1 MRLKAMFTIE
11 LDASDFVAAA
21 ELQKKLEE
29 TLAEL
34 QQTFPQATLKLTE
47 RRPRGPAERNEG
59 LRSTGITGR
68 LNAYLDD

>member
-21 ELQKKLEE
+21 ELQKELEI
-29 TLAEL
+29 TLAGL

-47 RRPRGPAERNEG
+47 RRPRGLVERSADA
-59 LRSTGITGR
+59 RATGITGR

>member
-21 ELQKKLEE
+21 ELQKELEG

-34 QQTFPQATLKLTE
+34 QQRFPQATLKLTE
-47 RRPRGPAERNEG
+47 RRPRGLVERSVDA
-59 LRSTGITGR
+59 RATGITGR
-68 LNAYLDD
+68 LNVYLDD